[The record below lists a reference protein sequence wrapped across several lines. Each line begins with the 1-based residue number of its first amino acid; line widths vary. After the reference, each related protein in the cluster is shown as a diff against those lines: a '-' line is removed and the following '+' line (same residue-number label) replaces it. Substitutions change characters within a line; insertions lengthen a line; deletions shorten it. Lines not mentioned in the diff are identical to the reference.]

1 VEGRWLWAAIV
12 VGAGAG
18 ALAFG
23 LFHNWTG
30 FGLCAAATLLAITQL
45 VRILLRKP
53 VKSDDGGGGR
63 RW

>member
-1 VEGRWLWAAIV
+1 V
-12 VGAGAG
+12 G

-30 FGLCAAATLLAITQL
+30 FGLFTAATLLAITQL

-53 VKSDDGGGGR
+53 VKGDDSGGGGR